1 MTPASRYRR
10 EMGIA
15 RGGAEHLEPVRRLP
29 DLDNFVGKWVAVK
42 DGRVIAAADTSRALV
57 YEVHKLG
64 AKGKG
69 AVVQFVPPPSKSL
82 MVGVG

>member
-1 MTPASRYRR
+1 
-10 EMGIA
+10 MGIA
-15 RGGAEHLEPVRRLP
+15 RDGGGRVETVRRLA

-42 DGRVIAAADTSRALV
+42 DGRVIAAAETSRALV

-64 AKGKG
+64 AKGRG

>member
-1 MTPASRYRR
+1 
-10 EMGIA
+10 MGIA
-15 RGGAEHLEPVRRLP
+15 RAGGGRVESVRRP
-29 DLDNFVGKWVAVK
+29 ADLDNFVGKWVAVK
-42 DGRVIAAADTSRALV
+42 DGRVIAAAETSRALV

-69 AVVQFVPPPSKSL
+69 AVVQFVLPPSKSL